1 MFTLTLFPAHTVCVH
16 PFFHPFFHTGKVA
29 FKTMVEKQ
37 KAAAEKRGPNN
48 SENDPPLTSGDDGDV
63 KVPPRATRSSSFNS
77 EGARGSA
84 SEAGDSSRGGGSG
97 SQAGSEISVDLDDVR
112 EEDED
117 EEEDGRGKKKR
128 PRMSAEESYRRRQA
142 MRHGAVPIEGE
153 GRRPDGRRAG
163 YVPCNHVV
171 MLPGHAQWGR
181 AD

>member
-1 MFTLTLFPAHTVCVH
+1 
-16 PFFHPFFHTGKVA
+16 
-29 FKTMVEKQ
+29 MVEKQ
-37 KAAAEKRGPNN
+37 KAAAEKRG
-48 SENDPPLTSGDDGDV
+48 ENDPPLTSGDNGGDV

-117 EEEDGRGKKKR
+117 EEEDGKGKKKR

-153 GRRPDGRRAG
+153 GGKAEGGGR
-163 YVPCNHVV
+163 
-171 MLPGHAQWGR
+171 
-181 AD
+181 

>member
-1 MFTLTLFPAHTVCVH
+1 MFTLTLFPAHTVSVH
-16 PFFHPFFHTGKVA
+16 PFLYTGKVA

-48 SENDPPLTSGDDGDV
+48 GDNSPPLNGGDGDNAE
-63 KVPPRATRSSSFNS
+63 PPRATRSSSFNS

-84 SEAGDSSRGGGSG
+84 SEAGDNSSRGGGSG

-117 EEEDGRGKKKR
+117 EEEDGKGKKKR

-153 GRRPDGRRAG
+153 G
-163 YVPCNHVV
+163 
-171 MLPGHAQWGR
+171 GR
-181 AD
+181 AEGGGR

>member
-77 EGARGSA
+77 EGAGGSA
-84 SEAGDSSRGGGSG
+84 SEAGDNSSRGGGSG

-117 EEEDGRGKKKR
+117 EEEDGKGKKKR

-153 GRRPDGRRAG
+153 GRRPEGGGSAEESYPRRR
-163 YVPCNHVV
+163 YC
-171 MLPGHAQWGR
+171 R
-181 AD
+181 